1 MRGKTEGR
9 SVNNKRVL
17 IALLLLALFAPSI
30 VGFQYL
36 VWLTGG
42 THLTFA
48 ISSTTWNLTYSDWYT
63 EFSGAINGWLFRTI
77 IWPLD
82 LLLGVIFLASGRV
95 SPLSL
100 LGLLVTP
107 IVRLQFAVVVVRYR
121 QMKLSKS
128 VLTISSMSLIGV
140 SLASC
145 LLPMTINAIFGVPPG
160 VWISIVAPDV
170 DTRFFI
176 PIPILLLVGLY
187 LSKKSGQTC

>member
-1 MRGKTEGR
+1 M
-9 SVNNKRVL
+9 
-17 IALLLLALFAPSI
+17 
-30 VGFQYL
+30 
-36 VWLTGG
+36 WLTGG

-160 VWISIVAPDV
+160 V
-170 DTRFFI
+170 
-176 PIPILLLVGLY
+176 
-187 LSKKSGQTC
+187 